1 MELDRRTDI
10 SNYRVDLLLKTTIGN
25 RYDDHKVIISRRS
38 IIILGSRTET
48 NDMETNCNQTQNVCK
63 NINKLK

>member
-48 NDMETNCNQTQNVCK
+48 IDMGTNCNQTQNVCK